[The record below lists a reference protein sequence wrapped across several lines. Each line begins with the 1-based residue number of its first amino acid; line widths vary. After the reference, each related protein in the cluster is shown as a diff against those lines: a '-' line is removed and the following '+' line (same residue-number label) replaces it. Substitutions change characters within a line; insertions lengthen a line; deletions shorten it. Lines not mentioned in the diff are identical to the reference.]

1 MELRI
6 RARVAHDLGV
16 RGEPDA
22 LVAAHMADELF
33 QDQDARAVADDM
45 RMHGELEEAALA
57 VRGIELP
64 LEDVEY
70 IRWGRVRPERREA
83 VHVEVHRV
91 VANPFHRQLDHAG
104 RVPVHQELIAI
115 DIGHQRR
122 VVLETHLLG
131 DGERLRA
138 EVPRRRADADRPD
151 AANLLQRVGGA
162 HLQLSLVLR
171 RQLGVALVDPAM
183 DANLMTLGDQAA
195 LLLPIKERGDR
206 GHEKARPDA
215 RAPQDFQDA
224 RDSLPGTVLP
234 LREAPDRLA
243 AIAQLVRVVIG
254 IERERHGAAGA
265 AVPAFRLERPPGAHL
280 LDDAAPLLVLP
291 LPGLQRAV
299 VVHLAPALILRASS
313 LMNPASCSTNR
324 ANSAGGMPTPSRPC
338 ASNCCFTSA
347 STSAFT
353 SSPWMRFTISRG
365 APAGSQRPNQLIRL

>member
-16 RGEPDA
+16 RGQPDA

-33 QDQDARAVADDM
+33 QDPDARAVADDM

-104 RVPVHQELIAI
+104 LLAVHEELVAV

-122 VVLETHLLG
+122 VVFEAHLLRY
-131 DGERLRA
+131 GERLRA
-138 EVPRRRADADRPD
+138 EVPRRRADADRPH
-151 AANLLQRVGGA
+151 AANLLQRVGRA
-162 HLQLSLVLR
+162 HLQLALVFC

-183 DANLMTLGDQAA
+183 DANLVALGDQAA
-195 LLLPIKERGDR
+195 LLLRIKERGDR
-206 GHEKARPDA
+206 RHEKARPDA

-224 RDSLPGTVLP
+224 RDSLPGTVLA
-234 LREAPDRLA
+234 LREAPDRLP

-254 IERERHGAAGA
+254 IERERHRAPRA
-265 AVPAFRLERPPGAHL
+265 AVPAFRPERPPGAHL
-280 LDDAAPLLVLP
+280 LDDAPPLLVLP
-291 LPGLQRAV
+291 LPGLQSAIVLHRV
-299 VVHLAPALILRASS
+299 PALILRASS
-313 LMNPASCSTNR
+313 LMNAASCSTNR
-324 ANSAGGMPTPSRPC
+324 ANSAGGMPTPSSLC

-347 STSAFT
+347 SPSAFT
-353 SSPWMRFTISRG
+353 TSPWMRFTISRG
-365 APAGSQRPNQLIRL
+365 APAGSHRPNQLIRL